1 MRVLLILFLK
11 IFCFGIISCQRPGG
25 NEPIDRMHFLMD
37 TLVRISIY
45 DQTLPRKTVET
56 AIDRAFMMMKEIEER
71 TSVYVDT
78 SEITRLVEAS
88 GIRAVGVSS
97 ETLTLLKKS
106 VEVSDMTHGAFDIT
120 VGVIKSLWGFD
131 TEHPT
136 VPDSSMIQS
145 LLSKVNYK
153 DIHFQGKSVLLRNRG
168 MRVDLGGIAKGLII
182 DRGVDVLR
190 EAGIQSGIIEAGG
203 DLRIFGNHPVREKW
217 NIAIRHPRSDEG
229 AFFGVLATEE
239 TGIATSGDYE
249 RYFYNDGKRYHHIL
263 DPQTGYP
270 AEGCI
275 SVTVVAESALLADAY
290 ATAVFVLGIDEG
302 MALIDRLPSVDGII
316 IYEEEDRIQY
326 KISERLQQM
335 IEFR

>member
-1 MRVLLILFLK
+1 MKVFFILFLK
-11 IFCFGIISCQRPGG
+11 ILFFGIISCQRTGRY
-25 NEPIDRMHFLMD
+25 EPIDGMRFLMD
-37 TLVRISIY
+37 TLIRISIY
-45 DQTLPRKTVET
+45 DRTLPRKKIET
-56 AIDRAFMMMKEIEER
+56 AMNRAFKMMKAIEER

-78 SEITRLVEAS
+78 SEIMHLVKAS
-88 GIRAVGVSS
+88 GTRAVGVSS
-97 ETLTLLKKS
+97 ETLMLLKKS
-106 VEVSDMTHGAFDIT
+106 VEVSERTRGAFDIT

-136 VPDSSMIQS
+136 VPDSSLVQS

-153 DIHFQGKSVLLRNRG
+153 DIHFQGDGVFLRKRG
-168 MRVDLGGIAKGLII
+168 MRVDLGGIAKGHII

-203 DLRIFGNHPVREKW
+203 DLRIFGKHPIREKW
-217 NIAIRHPRSDEG
+217 NIAIRHPRSNEG

-239 TGIATSGDYE
+239 ISIATSGDYE
-249 RYFYNDGKRYHHIL
+249 RYFYKDGKRYHHIL

-290 ATAVFVLGIDEG
+290 ATAVFVLGIDE
-302 MALIDRLPSVDGII
+302 
-316 IYEEEDRIQY
+316 
-326 KISERLQQM
+326 
-335 IEFR
+335 

>member
-1 MRVLLILFLK
+1 M
-11 IFCFGIISCQRPGG
+11 C
-25 NEPIDRMHFLMD
+25 
-37 TLVRISIY
+37 
-45 DQTLPRKTVET
+45 
-56 AIDRAFMMMKEIEER
+56 
-71 TSVYVDT
+71 
-78 SEITRLVEAS
+78 
-88 GIRAVGVSS
+88 
-97 ETLTLLKKS
+97 
-106 VEVSDMTHGAFDIT
+106 
-120 VGVIKSLWGFD
+120 
-131 TEHPT
+131 
-136 VPDSSMIQS
+136 
-145 LLSKVNYK
+145 
-153 DIHFQGKSVLLRNRG
+153 
-168 MRVDLGGIAKGLII
+168 VDLGGIAKGLII
-182 DRGVDVLR
+182 NRGVDVLR

-229 AFFGVLATEE
+229 AFFGVLATDE
-239 TGIATSGDYE
+239 TGIATTGDYE